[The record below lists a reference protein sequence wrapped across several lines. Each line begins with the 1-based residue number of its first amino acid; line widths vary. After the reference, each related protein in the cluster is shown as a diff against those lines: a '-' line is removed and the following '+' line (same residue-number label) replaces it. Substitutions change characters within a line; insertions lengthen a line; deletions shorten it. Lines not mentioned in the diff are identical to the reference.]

1 MPDKEGGDGFSVGF
15 RPRVVIECV
24 LITLLAVIEGL
35 MTVVIAVISPFL
47 IHDSIES
54 SKWLDADEKR
64 FLRTRL
70 AMDRMGRVKGPF
82 KKLYLKQALT
92 DYKIWACSFI
102 YFADAVGTYGL
113 SFSLPTIIR
122 QLGYTSARAQLL
134 TIPTYLFAA
143 IFTVACAFVGDKTR
157 KRMVMV
163 QVSYLTAI
171 AGLIVCLATPQPR
184 LPGLILFAVYLIA
197 AGVYSVVPAI
207 IAWNSNNCSGE
218 WKRGIAIGMQ
228 IGITNY
234 GGVIGSNIFLARESP
249 RYPLGYGFSLGI
261 LAAACLLALW
271 LSFMLKRENKKRDR
285 MSEAEVR
292 SRYSE
297 DELADMGDKSPLFR
311 YET

>member
-1 MPDKEGGDGFSVGF
+1 MTEKAWNP
-15 RPRVVIECV
+15 
-24 LITLLAVIEGL
+24 VIEGL
-35 MTVVIAVISPFL
+35 MTILIALASPFL

-54 SKWLDADEKR
+54 SKWLDQDEKR

-70 AMDRMGRVKGPF
+70 AMDRQGRVKGNF

-122 QLGYTSARAQLL
+122 QLGYTSAIAQLL

-143 IFTVACAFVGDKTR
+143 IFTVACAFVGDRTR

-163 QVSYLTAI
+163 LVSYLTAI
-171 AGLIVCLATPQPR
+171 AGLIICLATPQPR

-207 IAWNSNNCSGE
+207 IAWNSNNASGE

-234 GGVIGSNIFLARESP
+234 GGVIGSNIFLAKESP
-249 RYPLGYGFSLGI
+249 RYPLGYGFSLAI
-261 LAAACLLALW
+261 LAAACILAVILHT
-271 LSFMLKRENKKRDR
+271 LLKRENKRRDR

-292 SRYSE
+292 AKYTE
-297 DELADMGDKSPLFR
+297 DELADMGDASPLFR